1 MRKSENIASKAAA
14 PVSILLLLL
23 FWELGVKWNH
33 VPVWILPAPSQIGL
47 TLVQESS
54 LLFFHTVTTLYE
66 ALAGFMIA
74 LFISLFS
81 AFILDRFQYLKN
93 AFYPLFTISQTIPL
107 IVLAVLLPL
116 WFGWGITPKLLIVV
130 LVCFFPVV
138 ISLLKGLDSV
148 DPDLIRLFRSFGAGP
163 TATFTIV
170 KLPSAM
176 PSLFAGLKIS
186 ATYSIMAAV
195 IAEWVGA
202 QRGLGYF
209 MTLQQ
214 KSFAIDKVM
223 AAVVVIS
230 LLSLLLVALVD
241 LMEYLLV
248 PWNRKSII
256 IPENRQNVNK
266 EVV

>member
-1 MRKSENIASKAAA
+1 MKKSGNIAYRTAA
-14 PVSILLLLL
+14 PVSILVFLVL
-23 FWELGVKWNH
+23 WELGVKIYH
-33 VPVWILPAPSQIGL
+33 VPIWILPRPSQVGAA
-47 TLVQESS
+47 LVNNSS
-54 LLFFHTVTTLYE
+54 LLFFHTLTTLYE
-66 ALAGFMIA
+66 ALLGFIIA
-74 LFISLFS
+74 LLISLLT
-81 AFILDRFQYLKN
+81 AFILDRFEWIKK
-93 AFYPLFTISQTIPL
+93 AMYPLFTISQTIPL

-116 WFGWGITPKLLIVV
+116 WFGWGILPKLLIVI

-163 TATFTIV
+163 LATFKIV
-170 KLPSAM
+170 KLPAAM
-176 PSLFAGLKIS
+176 PAFFSGLKIS

-223 AAVVVIS
+223 AAVVIIS

-241 LMEYLLV
+241 LTEYLLV
-248 PWNRKSII
+248 PWNRKNIGT
-256 IPENRQNVNK
+256 PEGKQNV
-266 EVV
+266 